1 MNASVIEQG
10 EAAADN
16 AAAING
22 QTGDASSQ
30 DLDLNAVLDV
40 DVTLALEVGRTR
52 MSIGQLLKLTQGSL
66 IELNRKATE
75 PMDVTVNGTLFA
87 RGEIVVVDEQFGIRL
102 IDVISPA
109 DRISKLG

>member
-1 MNASVIEQG
+1 MNTSAMEQASAVADD
-10 EAAADN
+10 AAADDSV
-16 AAAING
+16 
-22 QTGDASSQ
+22 DAPAQ

-40 DVTLALEVGRTR
+40 DVTLALEVGRAK
-52 MSIGQLLKLTQGSL
+52 MSIGQLLKLNQGAL

-102 IDVISPA
+102 IDVVSPA

>member
-1 MNASVIEQG
+1 MNASAMEQA
-10 EAAADN
+10 EAVADDAAAPTDVDVD
-16 AAAING
+16 G
-22 QTGDASSQ
+22 SGQ

-52 MSIGQLLKLTQGSL
+52 MSIGQLLKLSQGSL

-87 RGEIVVVDEQFGIRL
+87 RGEIVVVDEKFGIRL
-102 IDVISPA
+102 VDVVSPA
-109 DRISKLG
+109 DRISKLR

>member
-1 MNASVIEQG
+1 MNTSAMEQASAVADD
-10 EAAADN
+10 AASDDSAD
-16 AAAING
+16 APA
-22 QTGDASSQ
+22 Q

-40 DVTLALEVGRTR
+40 DVTLALEVGRAK
-52 MSIGQLLKLTQGSL
+52 MSIGQLLKLNQGAL

-102 IDVISPA
+102 IDVVSPA

>member
-1 MNASVIEQG
+1 MNTSAMEQASAVAED
-10 EAAADN
+10 AAADDS
-16 AAAING
+16 A
-22 QTGDASSQ
+22 DAPAQ

-40 DVTLALEVGRTR
+40 DVTLALEVGRAR
-52 MSIGQLLKLTQGSL
+52 MSIGQLLKLNQGSL

-102 IDVISPA
+102 IDVVSPA

>member
-1 MNASVIEQG
+1 MNASAIEQT

-16 AAAING
+16 AAPLNG
-22 QTGDASSQ
+22 NDGATPEQ

-52 MSIGQLLKLTQGSL
+52 MTIGQLLKLSQGSL

-87 RGEIVVVDEQFGIRL
+87 RGEIVVVDEKFGIRL
-102 IDVISPA
+102 IDVVSPA
-109 DRISKLG
+109 DRISKIG